1 MEEKRIRRFIDWRP
15 SDRGDTIAWAIILI
29 WGALLLLGVTLE
41 ITQEYTP
48 MNPWGLFFIGI
59 GIIGIGGSLLRFL
72 ISDIPNASLWDFLF
86 GIFFLFMGLG
96 NKTGW
101 IWAIA
106 LLVIGFSILRS
117 VHRGQGD
124 KS

>member
-1 MEEKRIRRFIDWRP
+1 MEEKNNLRFIDWRP
-15 SDRGDTIAWAIILI
+15 SDRGDSIAWALILI
-29 WGALLLLGVTLE
+29 WGALLLLGGTLE
-41 ITQEYTP
+41 ITQEYTS
-48 MNPWGLFFIGI
+48 MNPWGLFFIGL

-72 ISDIPNASLWDFLF
+72 IRDIPNASLWDFLF
-86 GIFFLFMGLG
+86 GLFFLFMGLG

-117 VHRGQGD
+117 VHRGKED

>member
-1 MEEKRIRRFIDWRP
+1 MEEKEKRSFIEWRP

-29 WGALLLLGVTLE
+29 WGALLLLGGALE
-41 ITQEYTP
+41 ITVEYTS
-48 MNPWGLFFIGI
+48 MNPWGLFFMGI
-59 GIIGIGGSLLRFL
+59 GIIGIVGSLIRFL
-72 ISDIPNASLWDFLF
+72 IRDIPNASLWDFLF
-86 GIFFLFMGLG
+86 GLFFLFMGLG

-117 VHRGQGD
+117 VHRTKKGQ
-124 KS
+124 S